1 MLTTQYTFQLC
12 ALLTGIILFHHI
24 KPVFLRAIVVLLL
37 ITCINELILVR
48 HFAGSKE
55 ASFANFYYNV
65 FSLIDMTTW
74 YFIFYHF
81 FNTLKWKNV
90 VVSGG
95 IAIGVLSLID
105 LTINGWDEL
114 HSRSLILY
122 GFFISLLSIRYL
134 YEIFIREVH
143 DIFSD
148 PFFWL
153 SAACLLYQCLL
164 IMNFTTI
171 YLKEYWKID
180 NTEAIFNILMTAAN
194 VIYYLLI
201 SVSFV
206 ICYYKQKY
214 NKVSYP

>member
-1 MLTTQYTFQLC
+1 MLVTQYTFQLF
-12 ALLTGIILFHHI
+12 ALFSGLIMFRHI
-24 KPVFLRAIVVLLL
+24 RPVFLRTLALLLL
-37 ITCINELILVR
+37 ITCINELILVP
-48 HFAGSKE
+48 HFSGSQNGDYT
-55 ASFANFYYNV
+55 NFYYNA
-65 FSLIDMTTW
+65 FSLFDMVIW
-74 YFIFYHF
+74 YFIFFHVF
-81 FNTLKWKNV
+81 TNRKWKTV
-90 VVSGG
+90 VLSGG
-95 IAIGVLSLID
+95 ILILSISLTD

-122 GFFISLLSIRYL
+122 SFFISFLSIRYL

-143 DIFSD
+143 DLFLD

-164 IMNFTTI
+164 IINFTTI
-171 YLKEYWKID
+171 YLKEYWKIE

-201 SVSFV
+201 TVSFV